1 MTYTHCEIHP
11 AMILGVCASIVP
23 FPDHNQSPRNTYQS
37 AMGKQAIGVFVTNF
51 QIRMD
56 TMGNICFYPQK
67 PLCTTRSMQY
77 LRFGELPAGINT
89 IVALSIYTGYNQED
103 SLIINQSSVDRGF
116 HRSIYYRGYRDT
128 ENQKAYDPQ
137 ETFEKPDRATTQGM
151 RHAIYE
157 KLEDDG
163 LIAPGTRISGDDV
176 MIGKTVAIE
185 QTDEVLDPTAKKF
198 TKRDASLFAKPT
210 EKGIVDQVM
219 LTVNEDG
226 YRFVKIRLRSVRIPE
241 VGDKFASRHGQKGTN
256 GLLLRAEDMLF
267 TPEGMQPDLIVNP
280 HAIPSRMTIGHL
292 FECITS
298 KVGAIKGE
306 VGDATPFNTTMD
318 VQKVNFS
325 LIITDKHFH
334 RSLTSCTTMATSKEV
349 TRSFIAASL
358 AAR

>member
-1 MTYTHCEIHP
+1 MGGEIIYCMTYTHCEIHP

-151 RHAIYE
+151 RHAIYD

-185 QTDEVLDPTAKKF
+185 QTDEVLDPTAKKY

-219 LTVNEDG
+219 LTINEDG

-318 VQKVNFS
+318 VQKVN
-325 LIITDKHFH
+325 L
-334 RSLTSCTTMATSKEV
+334 L
-349 TRSFIAASL
+349 TRSSI
-358 AAR
+358 